1 MLCGYSR
8 RIEDGNGETSNQNSD
23 LFKKIVLPMK
33 IMDLKKDLSGLYKV
47 RAGKID
53 VVTVPDLTYLMCDGI
68 GNPNTSLLFSQAT
81 EALFSLSYT
90 IKFMVKKGEL
100 QTDYSVMPLEGL
112 WWVDDMS
119 EFSTADKDKWKWT
132 LMILQPDFVTS
143 TMVQVAKEQVRKKKG
158 LAMID
163 AIRLEKMNEGLCA
176 QIQHIGPYSTEAGT
190 IANLHTFIKDNGYK
204 LRGKHREIYLND
216 MRRTAPEKLKTII
229 RQPIEK

>member
-1 MLCGYSR
+1 M
-8 RIEDGNGETSNQNSD
+8 
-23 LFKKIVLPMK
+23 KKL
-33 IMDLKKDLSGLYKV
+33 DLKKELSGLYKV
-47 RAGKID
+47 RSGAVS
-53 VVTVPDLTYLMCDGI
+53 VVTVPELTYLMCDGY
-68 GNPNTSLLFSQAT
+68 GNPNTSRLFKDAT

-90 IKFMVKKGEL
+90 LKFMVKKEEL
-100 QTDYSVMPLEGL
+100 QTDYGVMPLEGL

-132 LMILQPDFVTS
+132 LMILQPGLITS
-143 TMVQVAKEQVRKKKG
+143 KMVEAAKEQVRKKKG

-163 AIRLEKMNEGLCA
+163 AVRLETMNEGLCA
-176 QIQHIGPYSTEAGT
+176 HILHTGPYSNEAAT
-190 IANLHTFIKDNGYK
+190 IANLHGFIKDNGYK